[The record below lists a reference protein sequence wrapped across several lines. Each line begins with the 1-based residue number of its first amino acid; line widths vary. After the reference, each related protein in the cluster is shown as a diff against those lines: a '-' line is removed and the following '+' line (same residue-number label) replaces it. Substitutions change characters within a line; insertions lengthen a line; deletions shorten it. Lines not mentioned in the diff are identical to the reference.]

1 MQIKG
6 LSWLGTRTAN
16 FDEMV
21 SFAKNVLDL
30 KVTMEEPG
38 MAFFELANGDQFEVF
53 SAEHDGGGHP
63 AAGVAG
69 RVRGG
74 RRRSRARRAPGRRR

>member
-21 SFAKNVLDL
+21 GFAKNVLEL
-30 KVTMEEPG
+30 KVIHEEPG
-38 MAFFELANGDQFEVF
+38 V
-53 SAEHDGGGHP
+53 GGGES
-63 AAGVAG
+63 AQ
-69 RVRGG
+69 RGT
-74 RRRSRARRAPGRRR
+74 SFARAQATASAWCLGSCLS